1 MPTDMPVELVVPCD
15 RDTVA
20 ALRAGQQ
27 VLLSGQVYTARDAAH
42 ARLRETIEAGHD
54 PPVPLEGRV
63 IYYCGP
69 APAGAG
75 RPIGSCGPTSS
86 ARMDPYLDLILSLGV
101 VATIGKGN
109 RSHQA
114 RQTIARHGAAYLV
127 AVGGAGAFLAKRVIA
142 ARVAAYEDLGPEAIY
157 ELTLDRMP
165 LLVAYDAVG
174 GTIFAGEEPLPGG
187 RVSGA

>member
-1 MPTDMPVELVVPCD
+1 MPTDAALELEIPCD
-15 RDTVA
+15 RQVVTS
-20 ALRAGQQ
+20 LRAGQE

-42 ARLRETIEAGHD
+42 ARLRQAVEAGEE

-69 APAGAG
+69 APARAG

-86 ARMDPYLDLILSLGV
+86 SRMDPYLDLVLSLGV

-114 RQTIARHGAAYLV
+114 RQAIVRHGAAYLV
-127 AVGGAGAFLAKRVIA
+127 AVGGAGAFLAQRVIA
-142 ARVAAYEDLGPEAIY
+142 ARIAAYEDLGPEAIY

-174 GTIFAGEEPLPGG
+174 GSIFAGEEPLTEGRAGG
-187 RVSGA
+187 A